1 MSKQRIIQAAKEN
14 NSVITASW
22 CRESGIPS
30 IYLSRLVD
38 EKVLYRSSR
47 GIYTLNEHDAD
58 PWFIL
63 QTRNPI
69 CIFSFV
75 SSLYLLDAT
84 DIIPNNL
91 EVTVYA
97 GYNASHFP
105 KDTIVHYVNKNIL
118 QLGVM
123 TIKTRYGNE
132 VRCYD
137 MERTIC
143 DFISNRTKIDSELYS
158 TTLQK
163 YSSSPQQN
171 IRRLMQ
177 YAAEMGIRQRVQKT
191 MEVLV

>member
-1 MSKQRIIQAAKEN
+1 MIKQRIIQAAKQN
-14 NSVITASW
+14 NGVITAAW
-22 CRESGIPS
+22 CKESGIPS
-30 IYLSRLVD
+30 VYLSRLVD

-47 GIYTLNEHDAD
+47 GIYTLDEHDAD

-69 CIFSFV
+69 CVFSYV

-84 DIIPNNL
+84 DIIPGNM
-91 EVTVYA
+91 EATVYA

-105 KDTIVHYVNKNIL
+105 KDTIVHYVRKSIL
-118 QLGVM
+118 PLGVM

-143 DFISNRTKIDSELYS
+143 DLIGNKTKIDSELYS
-158 TTLQK
+158 TTLRK
-163 YSSSPQQN
+163 YGRSPQQD

-177 YAAEMGIRQRVQKT
+177 YAVEMGIKQRVQKI
-191 MEVLV
+191 MEVVV

>member
-14 NSVITASW
+14 NGIITASW